1 MAGAI
6 EKKKNDTYD
15 ELVGSPATHIDA
27 RSSILADI
35 ALSREFAQTY
45 LQALCNK
52 FTSSSGSY
60 SLHQICETLAQQRA
74 ICYGA
79 DSLKTQVQKFD
90 LPAYETVNGA
100 LTLTEANTS
109 FFGYVATTLDG
120 KNTINLQTGAGTQT
134 IDGNTFSTQ
143 VSDYYMVRSRVSGEL
158 ETTSGNISAYTT
170 PDGGDIVFGNAVAW
184 GSSVAGE
191 EEANTWNYHWARA
204 NVASVAIKNPSNN
217 FKLNTLTLADHL
229 TQGSNT
235 DYTPVG
241 PGFNQ
246 VFYLKRH
253 VDAVNTF
260 TLTGTTSVNSVSI
273 TGVSEVDLAKVKH
286 GDVISGT
293 GIPDDNVTI
302 LAVQTEKNT
311 IRLTDSGTAT
321 AVGTVTLTVNSVP
334 VGHAAHDIFCEVK
347 VSAEGLVANTT
358 WAPVGDDNGG
368 GLSDQTADDLC
379 VADTGDFKS
388 LLSFFNPDSPNNDL
402 TKGASASYASDGKEY
417 GGTSYPDIANNIFFP
432 SNQGT
437 SKAFVLADVADK
449 GITGTQPSPLQDKDI
464 WCGRFVRFDFE
475 RADNA
480 GNPAPEFRYFVDNA
494 EKFFYEL
501 PSIKPYVC
509 GTINVNAGPVSG
521 TTLPHTMPNV
531 AEPPIVITKTGLN
544 QCVDAINDSTSI
556 VIPTDGTIAG
566 VTAVWKSGNP
576 AAFNPIPADG
586 NTTDLNPDEGAHSTT
601 TGAWDAAPGQLNN
614 AVVIVGSFYTIENNL
629 IVKNDKTYTYT
640 VSGDGTG
647 SGDTWST
654 SEEIVKSYAQV
665 THNFVQRLM
674 YNNGGSGTTSQNTNS
689 KFIADTVND
698 LKDLKSFRD
707 PITTGTAAPGVTG
720 ITDSAFDSYL
730 TNLTST
736 SRNQWETSHDALNT
750 YLDGQRTTLTQQG
763 RKGDDNNNG
772 VGTGNSKGAQINYV
786 DTARGNWTANNTG
799 IKAAAAKRV
808 IEIDKRIGKPTR
820 VGGGAGLKAFPTGRI
835 SEIPG
840 SPATGEFVPYGRSIY
855 NACNHL
861 LGQHVDLL
869 GGIIK
874 DIESL
879 GDLVDMVKTARN
891 KYEIYSGRDTAY

>member
-6 EKKKNDTYD
+6 EKKKNETYD

-27 RSSILADI
+27 RSSILSDI

-45 LQALCNK
+45 LQALCKK
-52 FTSSSGSY
+52 FTSSSGNY
-60 SLHQICETLAQQRA
+60 SLNQICQNLAEQRA

-79 DSLKTQVQKFD
+79 RGIKNQVQEFN

-100 LTLTEANTS
+100 LDLTEANTS

-204 NVASVAIKNPSNN
+204 NVASVTVKNPSNN

-260 TLTGTTSVNSVSI
+260 TITGTTSVNSVSI
-273 TGVSEVDLAKVKH
+273 TGVSEADLAKVKH

-358 WAPVGDDNGG
+358 WAPVGDGNGG

-417 GGTSYPDIANNIFFP
+417 GGTSYPDIADNIFFP

-437 SKAFVLADVADK
+437 SKAFVQADVADK

-475 RADNA
+475 RATNTGA
-480 GNPAPEFRYFVDNA
+480 AAPEFRYFVDNA

-501 PSIKPYVC
+501 PSTIPYTC
-509 GTINVNAGPVSG
+509 GTVTVGA
-521 TTLPHTMPNV
+521 THAMPNM

-544 QCVDAINDSTSI
+544 QCVDAINGATSI
-556 VIPTDGTIAG
+556 VIPADGTTAS
-566 VTAVWKSGNP
+566 VTAILGTGGPPIDTFNSIPEDSTNTDDMSPTSGSGHATLGWSDDP
-576 AAFNPIPADG
+576 PSSGVYA
-586 NTTDLNPDEGAHSTT
+586 SY
-601 TGAWDAAPGQLNN
+601 
-614 AVVIVGSFYTIENNL
+614 YTIENNY
-629 IVKNDKTYTYT
+629 IVKNDKHAAVTITPANA
-640 VSGDGTG
+640 DGN
-647 SGDTWST
+647 SPSHAWSAVLT
-654 SEEIVKSYAQV
+654 EPKAYYQCSY
-665 THNFVQRLM
+665 NFAQRLM
-674 YNNGGSGTTSQNTNS
+674 YDNGGGGTGAGEPTASQNTNNE
-689 KFIADTVND
+689 FIADTVND

-707 PITTGTAAPGVTG
+707 PITTGTAATGSTG
-720 ITDSAFDSYL
+720 ITDAAFDSYL
-730 TNLTST
+730 TNLSGTT
-736 SRNQWETSHDALNT
+736 RNQWETSHDAFNS
-750 YLDGQRTTLTQQG
+750 YLAGIRSTLSGQNRAG
-763 RKGDDNNNG
+763 NDNG
-772 VGTGNSKGAQINYV
+772 GTGETGDEISYS
-786 DTARGNWTANNTG
+786 DTARVNWTANNTG
-799 IKAAAAKRV
+799 IKDAAGKRV

-820 VGGGAGLKAFPTGRI
+820 VGGGAGLKAFPTGRVSAI
-835 SEIPG
+835 EA